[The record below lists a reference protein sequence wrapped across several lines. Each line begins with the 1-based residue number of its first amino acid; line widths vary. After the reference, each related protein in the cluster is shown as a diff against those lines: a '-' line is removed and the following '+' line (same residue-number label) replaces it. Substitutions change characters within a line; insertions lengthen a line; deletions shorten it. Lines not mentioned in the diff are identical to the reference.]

1 MTVDGRWPNWF
12 LVANGMQLLDFFF
25 KKTNNAEHDGGLGM
39 AMLSLLKLILISTG
53 LTCMR
58 TRTSMGDEAIVVRV
72 HDGGVEDPVHLDEPR
87 GGPHKP
93 PASAGQPQEPMPHAP
108 VGHRSPVPTL
118 PLLDTRCWWPAAER
132 WLLGSALAG
141 VVGLRAAGLGSAAGR
156 RLQRCRKQE

>member
-1 MTVDGRWPNWF
+1 VTVDGRWPNWF
-12 LVANGMQLLDFFF
+12 LVANGMQLDFFL

-87 GGPHKP
+87 LLVQLVLDLAPLGDLHDLLIEERSRISQSPSCSRVVAIATTLA
-93 PASAGQPQEPMPHAP
+93 ASDAEKRDPDAYHVEDRRSFRTCRKERA
-108 VGHRSPVPTL
+108 HRSAS
-118 PLLDTRCWWPAAER
+118 R
-132 WLLGSALAG
+132 S
-141 VVGLRAAGLGSAAGR
+141 
-156 RLQRCRKQE
+156 

>member
-1 MTVDGRWPNWF
+1 MIWQQAETEGDRGWEVAELVPGCQWHAVVRFF
-12 LVANGMQLLDFFF
+12 LK

-53 LTCMR
+53 LTCVR

-93 PASAGQPQEPMPHAP
+93 PASAGQPQEPMPHVP
-108 VGHRSPVPTL
+108 VGHRSPVPAL
-118 PLLDTRCWWPAAER
+118 PLLDTRC
-132 WLLGSALAG
+132 
-141 VVGLRAAGLGSAAGR
+141 
-156 RLQRCRKQE
+156 